1 MNSFSKKEY
10 LSLKMPT
17 EEVAVSDQKR
27 ILLALEALGYPHV
40 TMPLRVI
47 RKLYPLCRD
56 ANFDI
61 TVSLVQRETDWVITD
76 VEPGD
81 QRQHHYG
88 LAVDYGSTT
97 IVMQLVDLNSG
108 NVIGEEKVVNGQVQ
122 YGTDILTR
130 ITYSLEDPSHAQ
142 DLQKTTVETFRQLLE
157 ALTDATGIDAAKCP
171 VMIVSGNTTMIHFLL
186 GLNAW
191 TVFASPFAPVSSDP
205 GFLWGEEVG
214 MAFEGL
220 LYIIPSA
227 SNYIGGDIVSGLLKL
242 DIHKQDK
249 TCMFFDIGTN
259 GELVLGNKEWM
270 IAGAGAA
277 GPALE
282 GYISRYGMR
291 AAPGAIDKVKISDG
305 RISYTTIGN
314 RKPVGICG
322 SGIIDLLAQMRLNG
336 WINMAGHLN
345 PDATDRI
352 VYLQDENQYAAVYA
366 TAEESETGDPLY
378 FTQTDIDQYLD
389 TKAAAFTMIECILDS
404 AGVTEKQVDKC
415 YLSGAFPAHSDLEA
429 AITIGIFPD
438 LPREKYHMIANTS
451 LEGARILLTNR
462 DRLEEMRELLENMYC
477 VQFASVPDFLIRM
490 QAAKFIPHTDK
501 DRFPTIKAK
510 VK

>member
-108 NVIGEEKVVNGQVQ
+108 SVIGEEKVVNGQVR

-130 ITYSLEDPSHAQ
+130 ITYSLEDPSHTQ
-142 DLQKTTVETFRQLLE
+142 DLQKATVETFRQLLE
-157 ALTDATGIDAAKCP
+157 ALTDATGINAAKCP

-191 TVFASPFAPVSSDP
+191 TVFASPYAPVTSDP

-214 MAFEGL
+214 LAFEGL

-227 SNYIGGDIVSGLLKL
+227 SNYFGGVIVSGLL
-242 DIHKQDK
+242 
-249 TCMFFDIGTN
+249 
-259 GELVLGNKEWM
+259 
-270 IAGAGAA
+270 
-277 GPALE
+277 
-282 GYISRYGMR
+282 
-291 AAPGAIDKVKISDG
+291 
-305 RISYTTIGN
+305 
-314 RKPVGICG
+314 
-322 SGIIDLLAQMRLNG
+322 
-336 WINMAGHLN
+336 
-345 PDATDRI
+345 
-352 VYLQDENQYAAVYA
+352 
-366 TAEESETGDPLY
+366 
-378 FTQTDIDQYLD
+378 
-389 TKAAAFTMIECILDS
+389 
-404 AGVTEKQVDKC
+404 
-415 YLSGAFPAHSDLEA
+415 
-429 AITIGIFPD
+429 
-438 LPREKYHMIANTS
+438 
-451 LEGARILLTNR
+451 
-462 DRLEEMRELLENMYC
+462 
-477 VQFASVPDFLIRM
+477 
-490 QAAKFIPHTDK
+490 
-501 DRFPTIKAK
+501 
-510 VK
+510 

>member
-27 ILLALEALGYPHV
+27 ILLALEAFGYLHV

-97 IVMQLVDLNSG
+97 IVMPLVDLNSG
-108 NVIGEEKVVNGQVQ
+108 SVIGEEKVVNGQVQ

-142 DLQKTTVETFRQLLE
+142 DLQKATVETFRQLLE
-157 ALTDATGIDAAKCP
+157 ALTDATGINAAKCS

-205 GFLWGEEVG
+205 GF
-214 MAFEGL
+214 
-220 LYIIPSA
+220 
-227 SNYIGGDIVSGLLKL
+227 
-242 DIHKQDK
+242 
-249 TCMFFDIGTN
+249 
-259 GELVLGNKEWM
+259 
-270 IAGAGAA
+270 
-277 GPALE
+277 
-282 GYISRYGMR
+282 
-291 AAPGAIDKVKISDG
+291 
-305 RISYTTIGN
+305 
-314 RKPVGICG
+314 
-322 SGIIDLLAQMRLNG
+322 
-336 WINMAGHLN
+336 
-345 PDATDRI
+345 
-352 VYLQDENQYAAVYA
+352 
-366 TAEESETGDPLY
+366 
-378 FTQTDIDQYLD
+378 
-389 TKAAAFTMIECILDS
+389 
-404 AGVTEKQVDKC
+404 
-415 YLSGAFPAHSDLEA
+415 
-429 AITIGIFPD
+429 
-438 LPREKYHMIANTS
+438 
-451 LEGARILLTNR
+451 
-462 DRLEEMRELLENMYC
+462 
-477 VQFASVPDFLIRM
+477 
-490 QAAKFIPHTDK
+490 
-501 DRFPTIKAK
+501 
-510 VK
+510 